1 MKIPV
6 TRTLRTEDFPNESWA
21 PRLLPP
27 INAFFNYAFL
37 ALTKGLNFDDNLQG
51 FSRDLDVTITP
62 SSFPLFLSNDL
73 GTLVRELTVTR
84 ASEDGSPVV
93 LLVPWGFTDDGR
105 IQISEIN
112 VVKAGAISAPTTGK
126 RYQATLRFR
135 P

>member
-1 MKIPV
+1 MKLPV
-6 TRTLRTEDFPNESWA
+6 TRTLRTEDFPGQAWA

-27 INAFFNYAFL
+27 INSFFNYAYL

-51 FSRDLDVTITP
+51 FSRDVDVTMSS

-93 LLVPWGFTDDGR
+93 LLVPWELTDDGR
-105 IQISEIN
+105 IKISEIN
-112 VVKAGAISAPTTGK
+112 VVKAGAVSAPTTGK
-126 RYQATLRFR
+126 RYQTTLRFR